1 MSFDDLPID
10 LKNIVSEFA
19 YFVKWKTVLK
29 DLETCEK
36 IKKMQLSS
44 VFSREVMWSRMYR
57 EYIPNPLHTFE
68 PICNYTGQWK
78 DYVDWH
84 AVEELLWRLDF
95 RRKFVKNLYSRVQWF
110 EKFGQSWCNI
120 AAFDNFY
127 RFLLCTRVPCFKPLY
142 KPQGFSCL
150 KSYRSPYISARWLL
164 EC

>member
-57 EYIPNPLHTFE
+57 EYIPTHFTHSNRFVITRA
-68 PICNYTGQWK
+68 NGKTTSTGI
-78 DYVDWH
+78 
-84 AVEELLWRLDF
+84 RS
-95 RRKFVKNLYSRVQWF
+95 KNCCGDL
-110 EKFGQSWCNI
+110 
-120 AAFDNFY
+120 
-127 RFLLCTRVPCFKPLY
+127 
-142 KPQGFSCL
+142 
-150 KSYRSPYISARWLL
+150 ISVGSL
-164 EC
+164 